1 MTDLFETRRRLLE
14 IVVPAIMISLLGYFA
29 YHALQGQNGLL
40 AYLRLDKELAIQE
53 RLVADISAEREALEH
68 RVHLMRPSS
77 IDPDML
83 DEQVRAVLGYAR
95 EGEVIIYLD
104 EDGPKK

>member
-1 MTDLFETRRRLLE
+1 MTNLFQGRQRFLE
-14 IVVPAIMISLLGYFA
+14 IVVPAMMISLLGYFT

-40 AYLRLDKELAIQE
+40 AYLRLDKELAVQE
-53 RLVADISAEREALEH
+53 RLVADIAAEREALEH

-83 DEQVRAVLGYAR
+83 DEQVRSILGYA
-95 EGEVIIYLD
+95 GDSEVVIYLD
-104 EDGPKK
+104 VDDTTK

>member
-1 MTDLFETRRRLLE
+1 MPNLFQGRQRFLE
-14 IVVPAIMISLLGYFA
+14 IVVPAMLISLLGYFT

-40 AYLRLDKELAIQE
+40 AYLRLDKELAVQE
-53 RLVADISAEREALEH
+53 RLVADIAAEREALEH

-83 DEQVRAVLGYAR
+83 DEQVRSILGYAG
-95 EGEVIIYLD
+95 EGEVVIYSD
-104 EDGPKK
+104 VGDTTK

>member
-1 MTDLFETRRRLLE
+1 MTDLFEGRQRLLE
-14 IVVPAIMISLLGYFA
+14 IVVPAIMISLLGYFT

-53 RLVADISAEREALEH
+53 RLVADVAAEREALEH

-104 EDGPKK
+104 EDGSKK

>member
-1 MTDLFETRRRLLE
+1 MTQLFAGRQRILE
-14 IVVPAIMISLLGYFA
+14 IVVPAIMIGLLGYFA

-40 AYLRLDKELAIQE
+40 AYLRLDKELAVQE
-53 RLVADISAEREALEH
+53 RLVADITAKRQALEH

-83 DEQVRAVLGYAR
+83 EEQVRAVLGYAR
-95 EGEVIIYLD
+95 DGEVIIYLD
-104 EDGPKK
+104 EGGRNN

>member
-1 MTDLFETRRRLLE
+1 MTNLFQGRQRFLE
-14 IVVPAIMISLLGYFA
+14 IVVPAMMISLLGYFT

-40 AYLRLDKELAIQE
+40 AYLRLDKELAVQE
-53 RLVADISAEREALEH
+53 RLVAGIAAEREALEH

-83 DEQVRAVLGYAR
+83 DEQVRSILGYAGD
-95 EGEVIIYLD
+95 GEVVIYLD
-104 EDGPKK
+104 VGDTRK